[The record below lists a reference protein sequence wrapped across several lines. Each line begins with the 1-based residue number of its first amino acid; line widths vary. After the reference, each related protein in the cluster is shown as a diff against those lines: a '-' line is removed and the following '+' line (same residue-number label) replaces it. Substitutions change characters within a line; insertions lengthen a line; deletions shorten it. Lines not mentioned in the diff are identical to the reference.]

1 MDIHVEPPCIPFYHK
16 YSRAWVH
23 GRLELGCVATT
34 YIHVHV
40 YPNKLMGGGKEGKCS
55 PLPHNYNSHLNV
67 RLHYTMSYMDT

>member
-23 GRLELGCVATT
+23 GRLELGRVATT

-40 YPNKLMGGGKEGKCS
+40 YPNKLMGGGAKRV
-55 PLPHNYNSHLNV
+55 NV
-67 RLHYTMSYMDT
+67 HPYPMTTTLI